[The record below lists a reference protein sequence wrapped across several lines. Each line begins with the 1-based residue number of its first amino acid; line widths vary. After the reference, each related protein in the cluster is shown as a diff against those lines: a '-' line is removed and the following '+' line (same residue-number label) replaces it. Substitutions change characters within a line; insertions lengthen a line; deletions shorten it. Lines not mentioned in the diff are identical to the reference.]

1 MSLWAQVG
9 IAMSPTSNNTLFLPY
24 TKNPF
29 PTYFKQGMNVSLS
42 TDDPVQFH
50 HTREPLM
57 EEYNMVG
64 QVFTVTAKSCS
75 STCVLSSFTSSRQLT
90 IANWLVILCCNL
102 ALSILSNSI
111 GWETNMLR
119 ASTTSRGRMFHPHG
133 SSSAEIPCKRNCG

>member
-1 MSLWAQVG
+1 
-9 IAMSPTSNNTLFLPY
+9 MSPTSNNTLFLPY

-64 QVFTVTAKSCS
+64 QVFTVHIHSPYSVHCRELLLNLCFVA
-75 STCVLSSFTSSRQLT
+75 VLQ
-90 IANWLVILCCNL
+90 ALV
-102 ALSILSNSI
+102 S
-111 GWETNMLR
+111 
-119 ASTTSRGRMFHPHG
+119 
-133 SSSAEIPCKRNCG
+133 